1 MVAVNDF
8 DRFIFIVGAPRC
20 GTTTLSRFLKGH
32 PSISFPAV
40 KEPHFFAQNDLCD
53 LPDDELK
60 ARVEGEYLQRL
71 FHTEPDRRVGVDA
84 SVTYFYAP
92 EQLEPALRLWPDS
105 RFVIALRDP
114 LTMLPSL
121 HKRLIYVG
129 EETITK
135 FADAWAA
142 SPDRAAGRRIPRT
155 CHEPKFLRYDEAA
168 RFGTY
173 LERLF
178 AVVGRDRCLV
188 VIFDDLVA
196 DPAEQYRRLME
207 FTGLAQQPGIDFSRR
222 RQGYSVRFPWLQRL
236 LKRPPRA
243 IAERL
248 VGNLSQQPGR
258 NINGQEARRPGAILS
273 LRKRVL
279 RWNRVSHPSQPLPLA
294 LRNEIR
300 LNFKDEVERA
310 GRLLGRDLSHWLQPA
325 GDSCAATTDYKD
337 GATGRCG
344 DAFSH

>member
-1 MVAVNDF
+1 MITVGDL

-32 PSISFPAV
+32 PSIAFPAV
-40 KEPHFFAQNDLCD
+40 KEPHYFAQNDLRGLAD
-53 LPDDELK
+53 AELK
-60 ARVEGEYLQRL
+60 TRIEHEYLQRL
-71 FHTEPDRRVGVDA
+71 FDPTSDRRVAVDA
-84 SVTYFYAP
+84 SVTYLYTP

-105 RFVIALRDP
+105 RFVVALRNP

-129 EETITK
+129 EETITN

-142 SPDRAAGRRIPRT
+142 SADRAAGRRIPRS

-178 AVVGRDRCLV
+178 AAVGKERCLV
-188 VIFDDLVA
+188 VIFDDLSA

-207 FTGLAQQPGIDFSRR
+207 FTDLEPQQGVDFSRR
-222 RQGYSVRFPWLQRL
+222 RQGYSVRFPWLQRM

-248 VGNLSQQPGR
+248 VGDLTSPPPRKNGEEDKQPSR
-258 NINGQEARRPGAILS
+258 ILS

-279 RWNRVSHPSQPLPLA
+279 RWNRVSRPSEPLPAA
-294 LRNEIR
+294 LRDEIR
-300 LNFKDEVERA
+300 LKLKDEVELA
-310 GRLLGRDLSHWLQPA
+310 GRLIGRDLSHWLKPERDGFEPDREDHA
-325 GDSCAATTDYKD
+325 GT
-337 GATGRCG
+337 RHER
-344 DAFSH
+344 AFSQ

>member
-1 MVAVNDF
+1 MVTVEDF
-8 DRFIFIVGAPRC
+8 DRFVFIVGAPRC

-40 KEPHFFAQNDLCD
+40 KEPHYFAQNDLRG
-53 LPDDELK
+53 LPPDELK
-60 ARVEGEYLQRL
+60 SRVEREYLERL
-71 FHTEPDRRVGVDA
+71 FYPDADRRVAVDA
-84 SVTYFYAP
+84 SVTYLYTP
-92 EQLEPALRLWPDS
+92 EQLEPALRLWPNS
-105 RFVIALRDP
+105 RFVVALRDP

-129 EETITK
+129 EETITN

-173 LERLF
+173 LKRLF
-178 AVVGRDRCLV
+178 AVVGKERCLV

-207 FTGLAQQPGIDFSRR
+207 LTDLEPQPGVDFTRR
-222 RQGYSVRFPWLQRL
+222 RQGYSVRFPWLQRM

-248 VGNLSQQPGR
+248 VGDLSSLPPPKTE
-258 NINGQEARRPGAILS
+258 NGQQAQPSSAVLS

-279 RWNRVSHPSQPLPLA
+279 RWNRVSRPTEPLPPA
-294 LRNEIR
+294 LQNEIR
-300 LNFKDEVERA
+300 LKFRDEVDLA
-310 GRLLGRDLSHWLQPA
+310 GRLIGRDLSHWLQPVGGTSGTIDDKA
-325 GDSCAATTDYKD
+325 GKLEAVLSP
-337 GATGRCG
+337 
-344 DAFSH
+344 